1 MFIIFDL
8 SLTSIFANFTTH
20 TAKHKCMQQSVHVNV
35 ILVSVMIGDII
46 LIVLVLCLNVQ
57 QKCIIIRNSKL
68 VQLVTNPVM

>member
-20 TAKHKCMQQSVHVNV
+20 TAKHKCMQQCSLHGHV
-35 ILVSVMIGDII
+35 ILVSLGDVI

-68 VQLVTNPVM
+68 VQLETNPVM